1 MVVPRVLDWEGLQA
15 GPSTNHQQ
23 VQEALEASRE
33 EQVVPAVLQAGP
45 SKDQLRE
52 ALEAFRG
59 GLEVHRPLEALVAS
73 REVLAVRQPLE
84 ALGALQAYLEVLEG
98 FRAWA
103 ASAAYLEAPVVHQP
117 SEA

>member
-52 ALEAFRG
+52 AL
-59 GLEVHRPLEALVAS
+59 VAS
-73 REVLAVRQPLE
+73 RAVPVVLRAGPSTGLQMVLQALE
-84 ALGALQAYLEVLEG
+84 A
-98 FRAWA
+98 
-103 ASAAYLEAPVVHQP
+103 
-117 SEA
+117 